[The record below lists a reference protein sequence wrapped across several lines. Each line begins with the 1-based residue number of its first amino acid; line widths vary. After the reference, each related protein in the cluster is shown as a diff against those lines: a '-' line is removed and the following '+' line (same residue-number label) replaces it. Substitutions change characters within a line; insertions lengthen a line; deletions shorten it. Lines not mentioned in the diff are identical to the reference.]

1 MAPSYTLGDITGSYA
16 TSTEEDVAGKSGT
29 MVGTFSFTG
38 GGQYVA
44 TVKSSGSVPSLPGLG
59 SIVVSSDGS
68 GSLNGGNFP
77 LVTNGKMIFA
87 IPKSGNPLLYVFTGG
102 KSLD

>member
-1 MAPSYTLGDITGSYA
+1 
-16 TSTEEDVAGKSGT
+16 
-29 MVGTFSFTG
+29 
-38 GGQYVA
+38 
-44 TVKSSGSVPSLPGLG
+44 
-59 SIVVSSDGS
+59 VVSSDGS